1 MAIDDEELEKNVEM
15 MSLLPDRYYVILR
28 STGKMNLLCLLMIL
42 LIKPTM
48 MMMTLIQQ

>member
-28 STGKMNLLCLLMIL
+28 STGKDEFTMSAYDLS
-42 LIKPTM
+42 LIH
-48 MMMTLIQQ
+48 I